1 MAAQHRLVF
10 LAKGPDYCDERACV
24 SVGLSARDHMLN
36 VKKRC
41 PDFTKLSVHVT
52 LGQPPLAALQ
62 IVM

>member
-1 MAAQHRLVF
+1 
-10 LAKGPDYCDERACV
+10 
-24 SVGLSARDHMLN
+24 MLN

-62 IVM
+62 IVMYFPVDYVTAHIQPTLCPNKIVHLLFYE